1 MNCTDNNFFDVI
13 VVGAGSAGCVIAGR
27 LSQLP
32 VLRTLLLEA
41 GGPNDSAWLRLPAGF
56 YRTLQDRSFDW
67 GYQGN
72 PEAGLGG
79 RQILH
84 PRGKVLGGCSSTNSM
99 VYIRGA
105 ASDYD
110 SWGKVLDEPRWS
122 YKGVLPLFR
131 RSEDN
136 RDIQNEYHGV
146 GGPMTVAQ
154 SRYRS
159 AFTDAFIAA
168 AIDAGLPENDDF
180 NGRILD
186 GVGYYQLT
194 AHEGARVS
202 AASSFLSDA
211 GPGLTVR
218 LHQHVSRI
226 LIQNG
231 RAVGV
236 EVLRSGGHLEHVH
249 CNAEVVLCAG
259 AFNTPCL
266 LQRSGIGPPPVLA
279 ELGIPVVL
287 ANDWVGAG
295 LQDHLQVRVVFET
308 DAENS
313 LNALL
318 RELLAGSSQESWQ
331 HASEG
336 LTIGAG
342 VVGLFARSAPDL
354 PAPDIQFHLIPFSAA
369 QPGRLHDVGGV
380 TISVCALR
388 PRSRGR
394 VHAQS
399 PHPAAKPSIDC
410 AYLADPADLVPLLEG
425 LRLVRRLAQGRLSP
439 LIRSCL
445 SPISLD
451 DADEATLAAYVR
463 ATATTIFHPTGTCA
477 MAHQGQGVV
486 DSALRLV
493 GMEGL
498 RVADAS
504 VMPSIVSGNT
514 NAACIMI
521 GERAADEVATSLGLS
536 VPW

>member
-1 MNCTDNNFFDVI
+1 MNSTDNNFFDVI

-41 GGPNDSAWLRLPAGF
+41 GGPNDSAWLRLPAGY

-308 DAENS
+308 DTENS

-342 VVGLFARSAPDL
+342 VVGLFAQSAPICRHPTSSFISSPSAL
-354 PAPDIQFHLIPFSAA
+354 PNPAGCMTSAGSPFLFSPCGRDPAAGYMLRAPTLLLSHRSTAHTSRTLRTWSRSWRDCVLSAA
-369 QPGRLHDVGGV
+369 SRRVGSRRLLGRA
-380 TISVCALR
+380 S
-388 PRSRGR
+388 PRSRLTTR
-394 VHAQS
+394 TKPPSRRMSAQRPQRS
-399 PHPAAKPSIDC
+399 STRPG
-410 AYLADPADLVPLLEG
+410 LARWPTK
-425 LRLVRRLAQGRLSP
+425 VRG
-439 LIRSCL
+439 
-445 SPISLD
+445 
-451 DADEATLAAYVR
+451 
-463 ATATTIFHPTGTCA
+463 
-477 MAHQGQGVV
+477 
-486 DSALRLV
+486 
-493 GMEGL
+493 
-498 RVADAS
+498 
-504 VMPSIVSGNT
+504 
-514 NAACIMI
+514 
-521 GERAADEVATSLGLS
+521 
-536 VPW
+536 